1 MYKIKRNKTSK
12 QVTKDPKEQERD
24 NKLRETYIKKLKE
37 EILRDTQLST
47 SPFRDNSTPST
58 FFSKGNS
65 ISSTSYSAGLYIQ
78 YKLRSEYL

>member
-1 MYKIKRNKTSK
+1 MNKTSK
-12 QVTKDPKEQERD
+12 QVTKDPKKQERY
-24 NKLRETYIKKLKE
+24 NKLPETYIKRLKE

-58 FFSKGNS
+58 FFPQGNS
-65 ISSTSYSAGLYIQ
+65 ISSTSYSAGSYIQ